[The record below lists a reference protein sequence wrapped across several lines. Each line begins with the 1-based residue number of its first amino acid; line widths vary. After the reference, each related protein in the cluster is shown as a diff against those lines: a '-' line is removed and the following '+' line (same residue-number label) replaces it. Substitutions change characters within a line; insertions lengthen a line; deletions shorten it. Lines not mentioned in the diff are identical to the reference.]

1 MGQKETRTHIYN
13 SREILT
19 VAEAQLNLYKI
30 FSISSFLLNQTFE
43 YSFPFCELLN
53 KHMKLVPP
61 YLVVR
66 GTALLYIPTFR
77 YDL

>member
-53 KHMKLVPP
+53 ITHEASSPVLSCTGDCF
-61 YLVVR
+61 VVY
-66 GTALLYIPTFR
+66 THV
-77 YDL
+77 